1 MNKKK
6 WLKERIFV
14 DIYGRSYNLSD
25 CPMTYMTREE
35 AFIKRGYKQDTIN
48 KIYGEEYGSSK

>member
-6 WLKERIFV
+6 WLEERIFV

-35 AFIKRGYKQDTIN
+35 AFIKRGYSEDEIN
-48 KIYGEEYGSSK
+48 KIYKEEE

>member
-1 MNKKK
+1 MNKRK

-35 AFIKRGYKQDTIN
+35 AFIKRGYNKDTIN
-48 KIYGEEYGSSK
+48 EIYKEQK